1 MRDPGM
7 RQAHE
12 PPGLRDV
19 GAGIP
24 AHGRRAGFLTGLA
37 QAGPLNSLAASRG
50 MPPDGIT
57 RRGPISFPGVNAP
70 VELPPPAPDGVT
82 YVVTKTAAA
91 LIGVAECTITR
102 WRHLGYLEPVPGSPP
117 RRPLYRW
124 PDVVEAE

>member
-1 MRDPGM
+1 
-7 RQAHE
+7 
-12 PPGLRDV
+12 
-19 GAGIP
+19 
-24 AHGRRAGFLTGLA
+24 
-37 QAGPLNSLAASRG
+37 
-50 MPPDGIT
+50 
-57 RRGPISFPGVNAP
+57 

-124 PDVVEAE
+124 PDVVEAEYRARQAAIAASGTDAQVRRLRAA